1 MRQLI
6 VFLTAMVPLLALAPV
21 AADAV
26 TTTPATRC
34 TAPAATA
41 PPGARVESVSAVH
54 QPGGTVSIPPQPP
67 LPTPPPISGVP
78 AYCDITVTLTHP
90 GANDHVRIK
99 VLLPESGWNGRFQA
113 VGGSGYAAGDFGTP
127 LISAVKAGY
136 AAASTDAGHS
146 LSFVDAGWALT
157 ADGKVDLQLLRDFAS
172 LAPHETAVVGKQVTQ
187 RFYGHGPAYSYWNG
201 CSTGGRQGYM
211 EAQRYPTDF
220 QGIVAD
226 APAVGWDR
234 FAVATLWP
242 YVVQN
247 QQHTFLTSC
256 EFQAFDT
263 AAVKACDGLDGI
275 RDGVIGEALRCHY
288 DPRRLIGTTIICDGR
303 PLTIT
308 AAAADVVARIWEG
321 PTTPAG
327 TKLWN
332 GPLPG
337 AGFDGLSAP
346 VTGPGGEPSWQ
357 PFIIAAEWVQ
367 NFLERRPGFDTS
379 TITYRDFAR
388 LFRQSQAEYHA
399 IIGTDDPDLSAFAR
413 AGGKLLTFHG
423 LADQLIPTQDTVDYR
438 RRVEQTMGGS
448 ERVDRFYRLFLA
460 PGVAHC
466 GGGGPTPADPLTAV
480 TAWVEHGT
488 APDTLPATVP
498 GTNATRDLCR
508 YPLTSHYTGGDPADP
523 AAYRCTHA

>member
-1 MRQLI
+1 MRRLLI
-6 VFLTAMVPLLALAPV
+6 LLIALVALPVLAPV
-21 AADAV
+21 ATGAV
-26 TTTPATRC
+26 TATTGARC
-34 TAPAATA
+34 SAPAVTA
-41 PPGARVESVSAVH
+41 PPGARVESVTAVH
-54 QPGGTVSIPPQPP
+54 ETGGTVTFPPQPP
-67 LPTPPPISGVP
+67 APAPPPISGVP

-90 GANDHVRIK
+90 GANDHVRVK

-113 VGGSGYAAGDFGTP
+113 VGGSGYAAGDFGAP
-127 LISAVKAGY
+127 LIGAVKAGY

-146 LSFVDAGWALT
+146 LSFVDASWALN
-157 ADGKVDLQLLRDFAS
+157 ADGKVDLPLLRDFAS
-172 LAPHETAVVGKQVTQ
+172 SAPHETAVVGKQVART
-187 RFYGHGPAYSYWNG
+187 FYGRGPAYSYWNG

-226 APAVGWDR
+226 APAIGWDR

-256 EFQAFDT
+256 EYEAFNA

-275 RDGVIGEALRCHY
+275 RDGVIGDALHCHY
-288 DPRRLIGTTIICDGR
+288 DPRKLIGTTIVCGGK

-308 AAAADVVARIWEG
+308 AAAADVVARIWKG
-321 PTTPAG
+321 PATSAG
-327 TKLWN
+327 TKLAN

-346 VTGPGGEPSWQ
+346 VTGDDGNPTWQ
-357 PFIIAAEWVQ
+357 PFVIAAEWVR
-367 NFLERRPGFDTS
+367 NFLERRPGADLS
-379 TITYRDFAR
+379 TITYPEFTR
-388 LFRQSQAEYHA
+388 LFRQSQAEYHD

-423 LADQLIPTQDTVDYR
+423 LADQLIPTRDTVDYR
-438 RRVEQTMGGS
+438 HRVEQTMGGS
-448 ERVDRFYRLFLA
+448 KQVDRFYRLFLA

-466 GGGGPTPADPLTAV
+466 GGGGPTPADPLAAV

-498 GTNATRDLCR
+498 GTNTTRDLCR

-523 AAYRCTHA
+523 ADYRCIRA